1 MLPLSSKASDS
12 HLQNEST
19 VFDQTFS
26 WEAMIGISAFHNP
39 HIIEGADQVTVSDWL
54 NVSLFFDL
62 YYKGFFIQSNHMRAD
77 SLLYGAEFGYQL
89 VVEPEWQ
96 LDVLVRS
103 YLPAYELT
111 YHIQDNTTSQQYTYL
126 SETDEGQGLGLRFSR
141 YFDQAVMS
149 IDVAALE
156 PVSESKGW
164 VVDWYY
170 NKLVH
175 HRNWDIYIGGGLTY
189 YSKATLNHYLSPKIS
204 PQYTDIEY
212 HPDNSG
218 LRAQVEI
225 LARYPINK
233 KWLFNAG
240 INQNYY
246 NSGFTNSPLV
256 EKNFITRVQLGVVYV
271 F

>member
-1 MLPLSSKASDS
+1 MKSNAFDS

-89 VVEPEWQ
+89 VVEPKWQ
-96 LDVLVRS
+96 LDLLVRS
-103 YLPAYELT
+103 YLPAYELN
-111 YHIQDNTTSQQYTYL
+111 YRVIDKQTSQEYSYL
-126 SETDEGQGLGLRFSR
+126 SQTDEGQGLGLRYSR

-149 IDVAALE
+149 VDVAAFE
-156 PVSESKGW
+156 PVSESRGW

-175 HRNWDIYIGGGLTY
+175 HRNWDIYVGGGLTY
-189 YSKATLNHYLSPKIS
+189 YSKATLNHYLSPQI
-204 PQYTDIEY
+204 PVQDTYGMY
-212 HPDNSG
+212 QADNAG
-218 LRAQVEI
+218 LRAQIEV

-256 EKNFITRVQLGVVYV
+256 DKNFITRVQLGVVYV